1 MGKVSHSEVTP
12 IDSYKAQP
20 NAKKHQV
27 DPNKSQ
33 SQRGAPNEPISDTV
47 RNSAKTVIQS
57 KNVT

>member
-12 IDSYKAQP
+12 IDSYRAQA
-20 NAKKHQV
+20 NAKKHEV
-27 DPNKSQ
+27 DPNESQ
-33 SQRGAPNEPISDTV
+33 SQIGAPNEPNSDTV